1 MRDGVSMDDV
11 WLPHSVVDYSL
22 EKDCPLRSAS
32 IVSHSNFVLSPISEK
47 KVASHC
53 RDPSQAANVLLD
65 VKQLFI
71 VFQLN
76 LLPDE
81 VH

>member
-1 MRDGVSMDDV
+1 MG
-11 WLPHSVVDYSL
+11 HSVEEYSL
-22 EKDCPLRSAS
+22 VKDCPLTSAS
-32 IVSHSNFVLSPISEK
+32 IVSHSNFVPSPISEE
-47 KVASHC
+47 KVAGRC

-65 VKQLFI
+65 VKQSFI